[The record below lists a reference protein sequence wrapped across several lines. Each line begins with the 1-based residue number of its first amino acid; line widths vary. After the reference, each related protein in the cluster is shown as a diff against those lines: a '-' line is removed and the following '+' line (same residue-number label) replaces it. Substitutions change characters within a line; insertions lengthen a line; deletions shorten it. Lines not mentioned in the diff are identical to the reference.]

1 MAVEELAWANMAKYD
16 PVGWAAGRF
25 ANLNPKLRRVDPRVW
40 NPDGSNKY
48 DTDWF
53 KETTQNKLSQNH
65 QLGFSG
71 GNERT
76 QYNLSLGYRD
86 DQGLLKQSYMK
97 RYSARFTIDDQ
108 VKKWLKIGGTLSYNN
123 QSENIV
129 DINDAVARQI
139 VEDFPFLPVKYE
151 DGTYANNRDY
161 PLAEGTF
168 SSVHR
173 LMGRKYIV
181 NNQTTLGS
189 LYSNINIAKG
199 LEMRTVLGV
208 NVQTQE
214 INQSQTRTLN
224 IGGNGNASANNNR
237 ETFWSLEN
245 YLTYNKQIG
254 DKHSINALA
263 GLSWQETNVFGIGA
277 SVNNFATD
285 YFGFNNLGAGATNPS
300 VSSGA
305 SRFAFNSYFGRIN
318 YTLSNKYLV
327 TLTGRAD
334 GSSKFGEN
342 HKFAFFPSGALAW
355 RVSEEDFLK
364 GNSIISNLKIRTSYG
379 LTETLKFLLILH
391 CHC

>member
-1 MAVEELAWANMAKYD
+1 
-16 PVGWAAGRF
+16 
-25 ANLNPKLRRVDPRVW
+25 
-40 NPDGSNKY
+40 
-48 DTDWF
+48 
-53 KETTQNKLSQNH
+53 
-65 QLGFSG
+65 
-71 GNERT
+71 
-76 QYNLSLGYRD
+76 LGYRD

-139 VEDFPFLPVKYE
+139 VEDFPFLPVRYE

-173 LMGRKYIV
+173 LEGRKYIV

-263 GLSWQETNVFGIGA
+263 GLSWQETNTFGIGA

-305 SRFAFNSYFGRIN
+305 SRFAFNSYFGRVN

-334 GSSKFGEN
+334 GSSKFGDN
-342 HKFAFFPSGALAW
+342 HKYCVLPLWCIGMAGFG
-355 RVSEEDFLK
+355 R
-364 GNSIISNLKIRTSYG
+364 R
-379 LTETLKFLLILH
+379 LLERQFDYF
-391 CHC
+391 